1 VNAEASEQFPRADLL
16 PERIAQHLRF
26 KIANGEIKPSQRLTE
41 LGLTREYAVSRVP
54 LREAFRI
61 LATEGLISLAPHRGA
76 TVLPLSENE
85 LRELFGLRSALEEFA
100 ARELAGSSN
109 AQATVTGLRALNRQI
124 KEAVDSNDLLAYER
138 GAVQFHEALVQGS
151 GNGLLAAYYSQV
163 KVRFRR
169 YQAALAVVP
178 KSAIASIKE
187 HERVLSAIGRGEP
200 DAAAEATRNHIRNLI
215 GRFNSAQHPFRAV
228 E

>member
-1 VNAEASEQFPRADLL
+1 MNAQATEQFLRADLL
-16 PERIAQHLRF
+16 PERIAQHLRA

-100 ARELAGSSN
+100 ARVLAESAN
-109 AQATVTGLRALNRQI
+109 AKAAAGELRALNQRM
-124 KEAVDSNDLLAYER
+124 KVAVDYNDLSAYER
-138 GAVQFHEALVQGS
+138 EAVQFHEALVQGS
-151 GNGLLAAYYSQV
+151 GNGLLAAYYSHV

-169 YQAALAVVP
+169 YQAVLAVVP
-178 KSAIASIKE
+178 RSAIASIKE
-187 HERVLSAIGRGEP
+187 HERVLSAIARGEP
-200 DAAAEATRNHIRNLI
+200 DAAAEATRNHIQNLI
-215 GRFNSAQHPFRAV
+215 GRFKSADIPPPAV